1 MNERTLNTLRETD
14 RQADRQTDSQ
24 TARQPDRQTDR
35 QTDRQRQTERESERE
50 MLKDDNS
57 HVFNFKQHLLFAHSS
72 NHRCNSGTQVSAGT
86 LRTIHEHIVDVV
98 TARCFAHTTCV
109 LMYLSLAFTTSS

>member
-14 RQADRQTDSQ
+14 RQTDRQTGRQTDRQPDSQ
-24 TARQPDRQTDR
+24 TARQTDRDRQ
-35 QTDRQRQTERESERE
+35 RESERE